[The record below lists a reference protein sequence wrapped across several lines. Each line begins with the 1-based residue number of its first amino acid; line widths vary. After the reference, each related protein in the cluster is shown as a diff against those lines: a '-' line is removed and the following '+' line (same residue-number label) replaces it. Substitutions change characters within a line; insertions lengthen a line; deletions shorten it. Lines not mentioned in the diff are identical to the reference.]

1 MNIVIDVFRAFYM
14 SLMNYLP
21 SFFYG
26 FLILVVGFLLAGLV
40 KEVFIGLVKF
50 FKVSFFFKA
59 TNIAKEKEV
68 TIWAD
73 VLGELLKWVVVIL
86 FLVPTMQLWGL
97 SGMTVILNSLLL
109 YLPNVI
115 VSVVIALVGYVVS
128 NLTHDIVLQ
137 SVKTVQKRVSATMA
151 TLSKYV
157 ILVFT
162 GLVVLNQL
170 GVAQDLIRILFTGIV
185 FMIAIAG
192 GLAFGLGGQTV
203 AKEMLE
209 DLKKKFKE

>member
-1 MNIVIDVFRAFYM
+1 MNIVVDIFRSFYL
-14 SLMNYLP
+14 SAVNYLP

-26 FLILVVGFLLAGLV
+26 FLILVVGFLLAGLA
-40 KEVFIGLVKF
+40 KELFIGLVKF

-97 SGMTVILNSLLL
+97 SGMTTILNSLLL

-115 VSVVIALVGYVVS
+115 VSVVIALVGYIVS
-128 NLTHDIVLQ
+128 NLTYDIVLN
-137 SVKTVQKRVSATMA
+137 SVKTVQKRVSVTMA
-151 TLSKYV
+151 TLAKYV

-185 FMIAIAG
+185 SMIAIAG
-192 GLAFGLGGQTV
+192 GLAFGLGGQSA
-203 AKEMLE
+203 AKEFLE
-209 DLKKKFKE
+209 ELKKKFKE

>member
-1 MNIVIDVFRAFYM
+1 MNIVLDVFSTFYT
-14 SLMNYLP
+14 SVLGYLP
-21 SFFYG
+21 SFLYG
-26 FLILVVGFLLAGLV
+26 ILVIVIGFLLAGLA

-68 TIWAD
+68 NIWVD

-97 SGMTVILNSLLL
+97 SGMTTILNSLLL

-115 VSVVIALVGYVVS
+115 VSVVIALVGYIVS
-128 NLTHDIVLQ
+128 NLAHDIVLQ
-137 SVKTVQKRVSATMA
+137 SIKQVQKKVSLTIAMLA
-151 TLSKYV
+151 KYV

-170 GVAQDLIRILFTGIV
+170 GVAQDLIKILFTGIV
-185 FMIAIAG
+185 TMLALAG
-192 GLAFGLGGQTV
+192 GLAFGLGGQTA
-203 AKEMLE
+203 AKELLE

>member
-1 MNIVIDVFRAFYM
+1 MNIVVDVFRTFYV
-14 SLMNYLP
+14 SVMNYLP

-26 FLILVVGFLLAGLV
+26 LLVLAVGFLLSGLV
-40 KEVFIGLVKF
+40 KELFIGLVKF
-50 FKVSFFFKA
+50 FKVSVFFRA

-73 VLGELLKWVVVIL
+73 VLGELLKWVVIIL

-97 SGMTVILNSLLL
+97 SGMTSILNNLLM

-128 NLTHDIVLQ
+128 NLTYDIVLNT
-137 SVKTVQKRVSATMA
+137 VKPVQKKVSQTIAA
-151 TLSKYV
+151 LSKYV

-185 FMIAIAG
+185 AMIAVAG
-192 GLAFGLGGQTV
+192 GLAFGLGGQGV
-203 AKEMLE
+203 AKEILE
-209 DLKKKFKE
+209 DIKKKFKE

>member
-1 MNIVIDVFRAFYM
+1 MNIVVDVFRTFYTSVM
-14 SLMNYLP
+14 GYLP

-26 FLILVVGFLLAGLV
+26 VLVLLIGFLLAGLA

-68 TIWAD
+68 NIWVD
-73 VLGELLKWVVVIL
+73 VLGELFKWVVVIL

-97 SGMTVILNSLLL
+97 SGMTTILNSLLL

-115 VSVVIALVGYVVS
+115 VSVVIALVGYIVS
-128 NLTHDIVLQ
+128 NLAHDIVLHSIKQ
-137 SVKTVQKRVSATMA
+137 VQKKVSLTMA
-151 TLSKYV
+151 ALTKYV

-162 GLVVLNQL
+162 SLVVLNQL
-170 GVAQDLIRILFTGIV
+170 GVAQDLIKILFTGIV
-185 FMIAIAG
+185 TMLALAG
-192 GLAFGLGGQTV
+192 GLAFGLGGQTA
-203 AKEMLE
+203 AKELLE

>member
-1 MNIVIDVFRAFYM
+1 
-14 SLMNYLP
+14 MNYLP